1 MVSYNNEELLR
12 GILRNNSLI
21 LRHIYKV
28 YFHKIYSFVTNN
40 KGNADEAN
48 DIFQEAIIVI
58 YRKLKD
64 DNLIISN
71 CSFETYLYSVSR
83 LLWLKQLQYKK
94 ESIVKIED
102 MNPYSDQIID
112 DDLSELIRKNERY
125 KLFQDHFQKMGK
137 DCQKILQLFFEK
149 VSIKQITE
157 IMGYASES
165 YTKKRKH
172 QCKEY
177 LVKSIKQDNEFKKII
192 DYDS

>member
-1 MVSYNNEELLR
+1 MASYTNEELLR
-12 GILRNNSLI
+12 GVLRNNSLI

-40 KGNADEAN
+40 KGGADEAN

-58 YRKLKD
+58 YRKLKE
-64 DNLIISN
+64 DNLSFSN
-71 CSFETYLYSVSR
+71 CTFETYLFSVCK
-83 LLWLKQLQYKK
+83 LLWLKQLQYRK
-94 ESIVKIED
+94 ESIVTTED
-102 MNPYSDQIID
+102 LEPYSDEIIE
-112 DDLSELIRKNERY
+112 DDLSELIQKNERY

-157 IMGYASES
+157 LMGYASDS

-177 LVKSIKQDNEFKKII
+177 LVRSIKQDIEYKQII

>member
-1 MVSYNNEELLR
+1 MASYNNEELLG

-21 LRHIYKV
+21 LRYIYKT

-40 KGNADEAN
+40 RGDAGEAN

-58 YRKLKD
+58 YRKLKKD
-64 DNLIISN
+64 SLLMGNN
-71 CSFETYLYSVSR
+71 SFETYLFSICK
-83 LLWLKQLQYKK
+83 LLWLKQLQYRK
-94 ESIVKIED
+94 ESIVKVDD
-102 MNPYSDQIID
+102 MDHFSNQIIA
-112 DDLSELIRKNERY
+112 DDLSELIHKNERY
-125 KLFQDHFQKMGK
+125 KLYQDHFQKMGK

-149 VSIKQITE
+149 VAIKQITE
-157 IMGYASES
+157 LMGYSSDS

-177 LVKSIKQDNEFKKII
+177 LVRSIKQDNDFKNII